1 MKTFKQNLYHYRW
14 KLEIVAMLIS
24 SLLGALFHFTYQWSG
39 NSPAVAWF
47 SAIDESVM
55 SHLCLLNI
63 PWLLM
68 TIFIYVAIYWKK
80 QKKQKQNYTDVIF
93 SRTMGLLVAIA
104 SICVIFY
111 SYTLGNTRPSI
122 LSVDIITFIIAIILG
137 GITSVL
143 ISHQLEVRQIKEK
156 SQKIFHYT
164 GLVIYSLIT
173 IWLIIFGY
181 WKPSTTSEPFAL
193 PPSETQF

>member
-1 MKTFKQNLYHYRW
+1 MKQKSIHLYHYRW

-68 TIFIYVAIYWKK
+68 TIFIYVAL
-80 QKKQKQNYTDVIF
+80 KKQKQKYTDVIF
-93 SRTMGLLVAIA
+93 SRAMGLLVAIA

-111 SYTLGNTRPSI
+111 SYTLGNTRASI

-143 ISHQLEVRQIKEK
+143 ISHQLEVRQMKEKEK
-156 SQKIFHYT
+156 SSNIFHYT

-193 PPSETQF
+193 PPSET